1 MLKAGVV
8 SLNLAYLWDFLAT
21 WAVRQRDDVRELNPL
36 ISALT
41 SVDALFYICFRIG
54 VLLML
59 NVLIWQVCVE
69 DPAAWRSRWLK
80 VIILVGLILYAIP
93 LQMSIRMLV

>member
-8 SLNLAYLWDFLAT
+8 SLNLAYLWDSMVT
-21 WAVRQRDDVRELNPL
+21 WAIRQRDDVRELNPL
-36 ISALT
+36 ISALID
-41 SVDALFYICFRIG
+41 VDAMFYICFRIG

-59 NVLIWQVCVE
+59 NVLIWQACVE
-69 DPAAWRSRWLK
+69 DPGVWRSRWLK
-80 VIILVGLILYAIP
+80 VIILVGLILYAMP